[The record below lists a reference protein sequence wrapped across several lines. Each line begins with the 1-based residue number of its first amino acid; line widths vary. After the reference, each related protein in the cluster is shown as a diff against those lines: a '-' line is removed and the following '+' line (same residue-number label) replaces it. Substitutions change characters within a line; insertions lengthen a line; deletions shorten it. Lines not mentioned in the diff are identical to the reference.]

1 MDQTHLGYTT
11 WQDPPR
17 NSLRAIR
24 LAEVDVPAAAAMG
37 VAVEG
42 SESALDEWR
51 IIFAAV

>member
-24 LAEVDVPAAAAMG
+24 LAEVDVPAAGRDGRGGGRFGIGA
-37 VAVEG
+37 
-42 SESALDEWR
+42 DEWR